1 MVRWHSRRSCMP
13 TAYVGKDQDTI
24 GYWGGAICCLQ
35 MIPLLGSI
43 IPVER
48 GLKKTFDKYGN
59 RR

>member
-1 MVRWHSRRSCMP
+1 MP